1 MFLFFCGAD
10 DIIVGDFVQTG
21 EDSDM
26 DAMTKMWVSLI
37 GIGLMALA
45 AVAITV
51 ARLKTRGI
59 IRFVLSLI
67 AFILLFAGF
76 LLGLISII

>member
-1 MFLFFCGAD
+1 
-10 DIIVGDFVQTG
+10 
-21 EDSDM
+21 M